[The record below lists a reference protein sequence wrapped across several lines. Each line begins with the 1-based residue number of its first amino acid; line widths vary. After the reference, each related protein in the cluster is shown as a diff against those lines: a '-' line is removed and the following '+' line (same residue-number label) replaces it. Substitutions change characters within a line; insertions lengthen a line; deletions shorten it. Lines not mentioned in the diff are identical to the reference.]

1 MRVVARIPLLVEII
15 GEAGVG
21 KTHLA
26 LQFPRPIVF
35 DTTPKGEALP
45 VVIKLFGA
53 EKARE
58 IWHPVFTLSELR
70 QKVELAMSSGK
81 FATIVIDTSA
91 NLQDMSKKEWLK
103 KKGREKPLPFEYVEI
118 REPIDQLIE
127 EVTKK
132 HGMNLVF
139 TSQMKDE
146 YGPDGKKTGRRI
158 RDGYVKLPFM
168 ADIRLY
174 IELRKLPDNKTER
187 VVHVVKNRFRDKAS
201 DEWIPKINPCW
212 EDIVKLT
219 GLPPEVL
226 VS

>member
-1 MRVVARIPLLVEII
+1 MAKIPLMIEII

-21 KTHLA
+21 KTHMA

-58 IWHPVFTLSELR
+58 IWQPVYTLNELK
-70 QKVELAMSSGK
+70 QKVGLALSSGK
-81 FATIVIDTSA
+81 YATIIIDTSA
-91 NLQDMSKKEWLK
+91 NLQDMSKKDWLK
-103 KKGREKPLPFEYVEI
+103 QKGREKPLPFEYVEI
-118 REPIDQLIE
+118 REPIDELIE
-127 EVTKK
+127 TITKK
-132 HGMNLVF
+132 YGKNLVF

-168 ADIRLY
+168 CDIRLY
-174 IELRKLPDNKTER
+174 IELRKNNDKYER
-187 VVHVVKNRFRDKAS
+187 IVHVVKNRFRDKAS
-201 DEWIPKINPCW
+201 DEWIPTISPTW

-219 GLPPEVL
+219 GLPEEVL
-226 VS
+226 VT